1 MPGLCRSRFT
11 TRFIGASLHQ
21 DVKAI
26 RASLL
31 ASAAARKL
39 RCRRRAAAVGS
50 QGSACKTLGAR
61 QRFPHA
67 SHRKPRN
74 LFLRFRLHADH
85 DERASRR
92 ESWTGGCS
100 FVEKRHRSSA
110 RTAVSDDKY
119 FVLVALPSARCGR
132 AVEAYNSKTIGLAC
146 WRSAAVNCDLRETL
160 IGIGSRGFGGSV
172 WVYSLSNNM
181 PTYLWGG
188 RGRAEGRAAKTPVV
202 LEAR

>member
-1 MPGLCRSRFT
+1 
-11 TRFIGASLHQ
+11 LHQ

-50 QGSACKTLGAR
+50 QGSACKTPGAR

-132 AVEAYNSKTIGLAC
+132 AVEAYNSNGVLDNT
-146 WRSAAVNCDLRETL
+146 WRARWTLRALRPYRARSTRLTFFTRRPDRARFPLRPLTTWCD
-160 IGIGSRGFGGSV
+160 
-172 WVYSLSNNM
+172 
-181 PTYLWGG
+181 
-188 RGRAEGRAAKTPVV
+188 
-202 LEAR
+202 